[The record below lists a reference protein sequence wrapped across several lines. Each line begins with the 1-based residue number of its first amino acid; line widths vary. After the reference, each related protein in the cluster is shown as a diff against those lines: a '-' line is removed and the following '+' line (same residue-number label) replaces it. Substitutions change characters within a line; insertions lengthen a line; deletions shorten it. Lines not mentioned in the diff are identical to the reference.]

1 MPAKAFIEISDGKG
15 LGGDGLWISIAVMGI
30 GSQRQKT
37 QVSGLFYGF
46 GYFPLLIEAQFA
58 DSSRGDFPSIG
69 NKTIESERIL
79 VVKEE
84 IPIKF
89 GAVLGS
95 VPFFK

>member
-1 MPAKAFIEISDGKG
+1 
-15 LGGDGLWISIAVMGI
+15 MGI

-46 GYFPLLIEAQFA
+46 GQFPLLIEAQFA
-58 DSSRGDFPSIG
+58 DSGRGDFSPIG
-69 NKTIESERIL
+69 NKTIEGDRVL

-84 IPIKF
+84 IPVKF
-89 GAVLGS
+89 GAVLES